1 MPLNLMDLLAH
12 GLNNIYYHFDS
23 AANLE
28 SKDFFS
34 VFFLIMRSMV
44 IYIKLIVN

>member
-34 VFFLIMRSMV
+34 VFFFDYEVDGNLHKVDR
-44 IYIKLIVN
+44 